1 MFCPNCGHQIPDD
14 ALFCPDCGQSTQPA
28 ARPAAPASEPSP
40 AQPQPQA
47 NPAQPDPAAQQPQF
61 QANPAQPDP
70 AAQQPPVFNGE
81 PMGQQT
87 AYQYQYSMQYAPDA
101 RRMNGLCVAGLVVGI
116 VSIFFYVMGITGI
129 VAVVLSALGLSSS
142 AKHNQRGR
150 GLAIAGLV
158 LGIVSTVLGV
168 VFICTCASSY
178 FLAYL

>member
-28 ARPAAPASEPSP
+28 AQSAAPASEPSP
-40 AQPQPQA
+40 AQPQFQA
-47 NPAQPDPAAQQPQF
+47 NPAQPDPAAQQPQP
-61 QANPAQPDP
+61 QVNPAQPDP

-87 AYQYQYSMQYAPDA
+87 AYQYQYSMQYVPDS

-158 LGIVSTVLGV
+158 LGIVGV
-168 VFICTCASSY
+168 IWGLVTICACSY
-178 FLAYL
+178 VWAYI

>member
-1 MFCPNCGHQIPDD
+1 M
-14 ALFCPDCGQSTQPA
+14 
-28 ARPAAPASEPSP
+28 
-40 AQPQPQA
+40 
-47 NPAQPDPAAQQPQF
+47 
-61 QANPAQPDP
+61 
-70 AAQQPPVFNGE
+70 FNGE

-87 AYQYQYSMQYAPDA
+87 AYQYQYSMQYVPDS

>member
-1 MFCPNCGHQIPDD
+1 M
-14 ALFCPDCGQSTQPA
+14 
-28 ARPAAPASEPSP
+28 
-40 AQPQPQA
+40 
-47 NPAQPDPAAQQPQF
+47 
-61 QANPAQPDP
+61 
-70 AAQQPPVFNGE
+70 FNGE

-87 AYQYQYSMQYAPDA
+87 AYQYQYSMQYAPDS